1 LFLEAQADL
10 VELKGKT
17 DMVDGRT
24 RIHDLARAVQA
35 YADKTKAF
43 PRGAADR
50 HAMANRNDIPYPPSE
65 RVSFFAELLPF
76 ISQGEYAGLVDEITI
91 QETWSKISLGNE
103 DRCKNLLVAKTL
115 IPCFLAPNTLE
126 ETWWVKYPGVSQPV
140 ASTHFVGLAGLGLDA
155 ANYPANNPNLRKKL
169 GVFGYDRVTTVAEIT
184 DGPEQTIALIQVPP
198 HFKTPWLAGGGSTVR
213 GVSETDGVAP
223 FVCTE
228 YKGKP
233 GTFAIMADGTVRF
246 IPKDLPNAKFNAL
259 VTIAGDD
266 KIDKAEL
273 DVLCPIVPGE
283 DTSLK
288 VVTPP
293 EIKAPVIEEPKK
305 EEPKGEELKKDEPK
319 KDEPKK
325 DEPKKGEPKSEEP
338 KKDSPGKGD
347 S

>member
-1 LFLEAQADL
+1 
-10 VELKGKT
+10 
-17 DMVDGRT
+17 
-24 RIHDLARAVQA
+24 
-35 YADKTKAF
+35 
-43 PRGAADR
+43 
-50 HAMANRNDIPYPPSE
+50 
-65 RVSFFAELLPF
+65 
-76 ISQGEYAGLVDEITI
+76 
-91 QETWSKISLGNE
+91 
-103 DRCKNLLVAKTL
+103 
-115 IPCFLAPNTLE
+115 
-126 ETWWVKYPGVSQPV
+126 
-140 ASTHFVGLAGLGLDA
+140 
-155 ANYPANNPNLRKKL
+155 PANNPNLRKKL